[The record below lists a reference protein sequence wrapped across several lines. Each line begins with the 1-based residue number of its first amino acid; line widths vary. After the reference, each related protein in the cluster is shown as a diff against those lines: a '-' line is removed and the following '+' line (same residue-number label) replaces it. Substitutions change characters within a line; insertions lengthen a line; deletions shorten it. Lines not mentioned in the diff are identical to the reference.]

1 MKRNL
6 KIVLIGLCF
15 LFTTKDALAQFFP
28 VQSTFYL
35 KPPYP
40 VYLSDYASPLGDQLS
55 LKVLLRD
62 LNLGPTQVYFKFS
75 IKGPSVGYSNNLSPV
90 GKPIFTLVPGAVQTF
105 TQAELSEY
113 FTAISL
119 GISPSAY
126 ANVLQE
132 GVYNFSVQV
141 IDVLTNKPLSKIEQS
156 PPVWLV
162 VNDPPILNFP
172 ENQSILKYL
181 NPQNILF
188 QWSPRHRQAN
198 TVEYEFTLTELIIP
212 DNFRGNP
219 QNMFLSQPAF
229 YQART
234 PSTSLL
240 YGPALPPLTIGRTY
254 GFRVR
259 SIAKQGLSEVGV
271 FRNEGYSEIFTFRYE
286 KNVAPILTSAAW
298 TQSGQVELSWTGAS
312 VHESFEL
319 QIQYDKEDNFQ
330 TLKTEDN
337 NGATG
342 QVTKKAL
349 LNIPFGSTG
358 KFRVGGKSFYS
369 GEPIL
374 YSNIIVLDKA
384 FNPQNLEISSIYK
397 DYNSYFGAL
406 LGKVNKENP
415 NPLTATCSDPTV
427 NPTNQQVNGV
437 EKGDILTAGGHKL
450 EVIDE
455 EYALSEIQTVGNPN
469 PLKVKLYYSP
479 DFQINEYNEVII
491 GFLSSSPTNH
501 KLSLIERTTNG
512 NSIVPSNIIEIGK
525 EVDSLKTVANTIFD
539 KVDLMIDELAR
550 KSNTLT
556 EVETSMV
563 QLGSIFQQKD
573 ASIEK
578 VIVEINGLSN
588 KKNNSKNQSKQLDAL
603 KTIFAKY
610 KKENLENITV
620 LESFQKTYSSIDL
633 NSYALLL
640 RKLFSR
646 K

>member
-1 MKRNL
+1 MN
-6 KIVLIGLCF
+6 
-15 LFTTKDALAQFFP
+15 TKGVLAQFFP

-40 VYLSDYASPLGDQLS
+40 VYLSDYANPLGDQLS
-55 LKVLLRD
+55 LKVVLRD

-75 IKGPSVGYSNNLSPV
+75 IKGLSVSYSNNSSPV

-119 GISPSAY
+119 GISPFAY

-132 GVYNFSVQV
+132 GTYNFSVEV
-141 IDVLTNKPLSKIEQS
+141 IDVLTNKPSSKIEQS
-156 PPVWLV
+156 PPLWLV
-162 VNDPPILNFP
+162 VNDPPILNLP
-172 ENQSILKYL
+172 ENQGIVKYI

-188 QWSPRHRQAN
+188 QWSPRHRQASA
-198 TVEYEFTLTELIIP
+198 VEYEFTLTELIVP

-229 YQART
+229 YQT
-234 PSTSLL
+234 TTTSTTLL
-240 YGPALPPLTIGRTY
+240 YSPALPPLTLGRTY

-259 SIAKQGLSEVGV
+259 AIAKQGLNEVGM
-271 FRNEGYSEIFTFRYE
+271 FRNNGYSEIFTFRYE

-298 TQSGQVELSWTGAS
+298 TPSGQVELRWTGAS
-312 VHESFEL
+312 VHESFDI
-319 QIQYDKEDNFQ
+319 QIQSGKDVFFQ

-337 NGATG
+337 SEATG
-342 QVTKKAL
+342 QVNKKAL

-358 KFRVGGKSFYS
+358 KFRIGGKSFYS

-374 YSNIIVLDKA
+374 YSNTIGLDNA
-384 FNPQNLEISSIYK
+384 FNPQNLGISSIFK

-415 NPLTATCSDPTV
+415 NPLIATCSDPKV

-450 EVIDE
+450 KVINE
-455 EYALSEIQTVGNPN
+455 EYALSEIQTVGNSN

-479 DFQINEYNEVII
+479 DFQINEYNEVIN

-501 KLSLIERTTNG
+501 KLSLIERTTDG
-512 NSIVPSNIIEIGK
+512 SSTVPNNIIKIGK

-539 KVDLMIDELAR
+539 RVDLMIDELAR
-550 KSNTLT
+550 KSQTLP
-556 EVETSMV
+556 EVKSSMT
-563 QLGSIFQQKD
+563 QLNVVFQQKNT
-573 ASIEK
+573 SIEK
-578 VIVEINGLSN
+578 VIAEINGLSN
-588 KKNNSKNQSKQLDAL
+588 QKNNSKNQSKQLDAL

-620 LESFQKTYSSIDL
+620 LEDFQKTYSSIDL